1 MFTLTLKLAW
11 QNGSKSCQVALAT
24 PDGGRT
30 ACDCQ
35 QAYDGWNQKS
45 ESQSHHSLFQSILS
59 F

>member
-1 MFTLTLKLAW
+1 MAKWFKKLP
-11 QNGSKSCQVALAT
+11 SALAT